1 MKENIKSILTG
12 INFETAL
19 LEACDWNDELCSDNM
34 KKISEYFQVCEKAD
48 LDIIKVELSYIFSEN
63 ISDMIINYI
72 KDCTNINTG
81 VLKQ

>member
-1 MKENIKSILTG
+1 MKVDIKSILTS

-48 LDIIKVELSYIFSEN
+48 LDIIRVELTYIFSEN
-63 ISDMIINYI
+63 IVDVIINYI
-72 KDCTNINTG
+72 KDFTDINERS
-81 VLKQ
+81 LK